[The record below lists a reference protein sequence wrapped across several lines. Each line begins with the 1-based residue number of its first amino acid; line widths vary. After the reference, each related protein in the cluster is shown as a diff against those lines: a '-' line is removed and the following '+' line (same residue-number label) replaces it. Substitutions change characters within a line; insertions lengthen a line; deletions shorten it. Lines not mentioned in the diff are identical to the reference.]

1 MLCFRRVL
9 DLNTGAE
16 HKIVLFAFV
25 SQHLTQQNAWPF
37 ITRVTVFL
45 TDCISLLISSLSHKI
60 SI

>member
-25 SQHLTQQNAWPF
+25 SQHLTQQNA
-37 ITRVTVFL
+37 
-45 TDCISLLISSLSHKI
+45 SLAFH
-60 SI
+60 

>member
-37 ITRVTVFL
+37 IKRVIVFL
-45 TDCISLLISSLSHKI
+45 TDCISLF
-60 SI
+60 

>member
-9 DLNTGAE
+9 DLNTAAE

-25 SQHLTQQNAWPF
+25 SQHLTQQNALPF
-37 ITRVTVFL
+37 IKRVTAFL
-45 TDCISLLISSLSHKI
+45 TDCISLLISSLSYKI

>member
-25 SQHLTQQNAWPF
+25 SQHLTQQNASLAF
-37 ITRVTVFL
+37 HQKSH
-45 TDCISLLISSLSHKI
+45 CISK
-60 SI
+60 

>member
-25 SQHLTQQNAWPF
+25 SQHLTQQNALPF
-37 ITRVTVFL
+37 IKRVTVFL
-45 TDCISLLISSLSHKI
+45 TDSLLISSLSYKI